1 MLLVTASRFSRAIQ
15 KQVWLHRV
23 IEIGSDD
30 GVVYHYTFQNRRI
43 SFRRGPAATANC
55 GVRFA
60 TAGLGSRVLT
70 TANRFEMMME
80 GLHNGAI
87 HVHGDVAQFLWFEGL
102 LRAAVPGTRSR
113 AVVLPS
119 RYVSPARTGEVAQYI
134 TRE

>member
-60 TAGLGSRVLT
+60 TAGLGFRVLT

-87 HVHGDVAQFLWFEGL
+87 HVHGDVAQ
-102 LRAAVPGTRSR
+102 
-113 AVVLPS
+113 
-119 RYVSPARTGEVAQYI
+119 YI
-134 TRE
+134 TREPEAIELDPEWTTASTQRKRLVIMRVPAGEPLESSD